1 MVDWKIWEEIYK
13 PSTHRFIANENPIKV
28 KMAIDNL
35 DLPLQ
40 TKGEREIEL
49 KFPSETVFNVC
60 PGNDFFI
67 DIKLVN
73 KQRFLNMMKIR
84 YDCLFIIN
92 AKNVYYLKDSLS
104 TSFSQEFP
112 NIVVSLAIKTQDELK
127 EFYALAKS
135 LHLKHLWLNVRE
147 IEEEIDLAK
156 CENVEYICS
165 SGDSTG
171 RKVTDFA
178 WHSALAKKCEEFKIG
193 YSFLSTGKLFK
204 FGDKIYNIPKEKQQE
219 QAMKASID
227 VTKIVDKREYI
238 GKPVEIGG
246 MLWKVFNNILVPI
259 DKSSMEIRYDLLCQS
274 KSFINCSSLASVQSF
289 STSTKINTVLANS
302 KTE

>member
-28 KMAIDNL
+28 KMATDAIN
-35 DLPLQ
+35 LPLQ
-40 TKGEREIEL
+40 TKSEGEIEL

-67 DIKLVN
+67 DIKWVN

-92 AKNVYYLKDSLS
+92 TKNVHCLKDGFPNSS
-104 TSFSQEFP
+104 EFP
-112 NIVVSLAIKTQDELK
+112 NVVIALTIKTQDEL
-127 EFYALAKS
+127 EDFYALAKS
-135 LHLKHLWLNVRE
+135 LHLKHLWLNVKE
-147 IEEEIDLAK
+147 IEEEIDLTK

-178 WHSALAKKCEEFKIG
+178 WHSTLAKKCEEFKIG
-193 YSFLSTGKLFK
+193 YAFLSTGKLFK

-219 QAMKASID
+219 QATKANIN

-259 DKSSMEIRYDLLCQS
+259 DKSTCISIS
-274 KSFINCSSLASVQSF
+274 
-289 STSTKINTVLANS
+289 
-302 KTE
+302 

>member
-28 KMAIDNL
+28 KMAIDNI

-40 TKGEREIEL
+40 TKSEREIEL

-259 DKSSMEIRYDLLCQS
+259 DKSSMEIRYDLLCDS
-274 KSFINCSSLASVQSF
+274 KSFINCNSLASVKSF
-289 STSTKINTVLANS
+289 FALTKINTVLANS

>member
-28 KMAIDNL
+28 KMATDAIN
-35 DLPLQ
+35 LPLQ
-40 TKGEREIEL
+40 TKSEGEIEL

-60 PGNDFFI
+60 HGNDFFI
-67 DIKLVN
+67 DIKWVN

-92 AKNVYYLKDSLS
+92 TKNVHCLKDGFPNSS
-104 TSFSQEFP
+104 EFP
-112 NIVVSLAIKTQDELK
+112 NVVIALTIKTQDEL
-127 EFYALAKS
+127 EDFYALAKS
-135 LHLKHLWLNVRE
+135 LHLKHLWLNVKE
-147 IEEEIDLAK
+147 IEEEIDLVK
-156 CENVEYICS
+156 CGNVEYICS
-165 SGDSTG
+165 NGDSTG

-178 WHSALAKKCEEFKIG
+178 WHSTLAKKCEEFKIG
-193 YSFLSTGKLFK
+193 YAFLSTGKLFK

-219 QAMKASID
+219 QATKANIN

-259 DKSSMEIRYDLLCQS
+259 DKSSMEIRYDLLCDS
-274 KSFINCSSLASVQSF
+274 KSFINCSKSF
-289 STSTKINTVLANS
+289 INYSNF
-302 KTE
+302 